1 MLDVIVVGA
10 GPAGLYTALR
20 MAREGLDVVVLEEH
34 AVVGAPTHCTGL
46 VSAEIHDLYKVPE
59 SIVLH
64 RPSACT
70 ITSPGGVVGQFRS
83 PGEQIAVLDRGALD
97 QALAE
102 SAQQA
107 GASVLTGRRVDGLTL
122 GNGHVQAVSADGEA
136 IRARALVMAAGVTY
150 RFHHHMAS
158 RSPAVL
164 HTAQLEIDA
173 RPSEALEVH
182 LGRQVAPEGFA
193 WLVPVRRQGRA
204 RMKAGVLARGDA
216 KSYLRMFLDRPAIS
230 PRLLEAPG
238 EPTRRLLPVGPARRS
253 YGERMVAV
261 GDAAGLTKPV
271 TGGGIFY
278 SLLSAAFAADT
289 LIEALRADD
298 LRADRL
304 ARYETR
310 WRSRLMPEIRTGLW
324 FRHLL
329 TNLSDRELDRFVAA
343 MASDDV
349 QAVLA
354 QTARFNWH
362 RSAIVALLRQRGIK
376 SILLR
381 SLFR

>member
-1 MLDVIVVGA
+1 MLDVVVVGA
-10 GPAGLYTALR
+10 GPAGLYAALL
-20 MAREGLDVVVLEEH
+20 MAREGLDVAVLEEH
-34 AVVGAPTHCTGL
+34 RVVGAPTHCTGL
-46 VSAEIHDLYKVPE
+46 VSAELCDFYKVPE

-64 RPSACT
+64 RPSTCT
-70 ITSPGGVVGQFRS
+70 MVSPGGVVGEFPS
-83 PGEQIAVLDRGALD
+83 PGEELAVLDRGALD
-97 QALAE
+97 QAMAE

-107 GASVLTGRRVDGLTL
+107 GASLLMGRRVDDLTL
-122 GNGHVQAVSADGEA
+122 SNGHVQAVSADGEA

-150 RFHHHMAS
+150 RFHHLMES

-193 WLVPVRRQGRA
+193 WLVPVRRQDRV

-216 KSYLRMFLDRPAIS
+216 KSYLRAFLGRPAIS
-230 PRLLEAPG
+230 PRLLEEPG
-238 EPTRRLLPVGPARRS
+238 EPIRRLPVGPARRS
-253 YGERMVAV
+253 YGERMLAV

-278 SLLSAAFAADT
+278 AFLSAAFAAET

-298 LRADRL
+298 LRAARL
-304 ARYETR
+304 ARYEAR
-310 WRSRLMPEIRTGLW
+310 WRARLMPEIRAGLR
-324 FRHLL
+324 FRQLL
-329 TNLSDRELDRFVAA
+329 TSLSDRELDRFVAA
-343 MASDDV
+343 LASDDV
-349 QAVLA
+349 QTVLA
-354 QTARFNWH
+354 QSARFNWH
-362 RSAIVALLRQRGIK
+362 RSVIVALLRQRGIK

>member
-10 GPAGLYTALR
+10 GPAGLYAALL

-64 RPSACT
+64 RPSTCS
-70 ITSPGGVVGQFRS
+70 IFSPGGVVGQFRS
-83 PGEQIAVLDRGALD
+83 PGERLAVLDRGALD

-102 SAQQA
+102 SAQQV
-107 GASVLTGRRVDGLTL
+107 GASVLTGWRVDGLTL
-122 GNGHVQAVSADGEA
+122 SNGHVQAVSADGEA

-150 RFHHHMAS
+150 RFHHLMAS
-158 RSPAVL
+158 RCPAVL

-173 RPSEALEVH
+173 RPSEALEVY

-216 KSYLRMFLDRPAIS
+216 RSYLRTFLDRPTIS
-230 PRLLEAPG
+230 PHLLEAPG

-271 TGGGIFY
+271 TWM
-278 SLLSAAFAADT
+278 
-289 LIEALRADD
+289 
-298 LRADRL
+298 DRL
-304 ARYETR
+304 LRNLPTGMYMRLWGPAE
-310 WRSRLMPEIRTGLW
+310 RS
-324 FRHLL
+324 
-329 TNLSDRELDRFVAA
+329 
-343 MASDDV
+343 
-349 QAVLA
+349 
-354 QTARFNWH
+354 H
-362 RSAIVALLRQRGIK
+362 RSALAEGTYSASRTRVRCRSSYVRKRAPSVAMPMNADPVWAR
-376 SILLR
+376 R
-381 SLFR
+381 SAR

>member
-10 GPAGLYTALR
+10 GPAGLYAAML
-20 MAREGLDVVVLEEH
+20 MAREGLDVAVLEEH
-34 AVVGAPTHCTGL
+34 PEVGAPTHCTGL
-46 VSAEIHDLYKVPE
+46 VAAEVYDLYKVPE

-64 RPSACT
+64 RPSTCT
-70 ITSPGGVVGQFRS
+70 IVSPGGVVGEFRS
-83 PGEQIAVLDRGALD
+83 PGEPLAVLDRGALD

-107 GASVLTGRRVDGLTL
+107 GASVFTERRVDGLTL
-122 GNGHVQAVSADGEA
+122 GQGHVQALCANGDAV
-136 IRARALVMAAGVTY
+136 RARAVIMAAGVTY
-150 RFHHHMAS
+150 RFHHLMES

-164 HTAQLEIDA
+164 HTAQLEVDA
-173 RPSEALEVH
+173 RPSETLEVH
-182 LGRQVAPEGFA
+182 LGRAVAPEGFA
-193 WLVPVRRQGRA
+193 WLVPVRRHGRA

-216 KSYLRMFLDRPAIS
+216 RAYLRAFLDRPTVS
-230 PRLLEAPG
+230 PRLGEAPG
-238 EPTRRLLPVGPARRS
+238 EPIRRLLPVGPARRS
-253 YGERMVAV
+253 YGERMLAV

-278 SLLSAAFAADT
+278 ALLSAAFAADT

-298 LRADRL
+298 LRAQRL
-304 ARYETR
+304 ARYEAR
-310 WRSRLMPEIRTGLW
+310 WGARLMPEIRTGLR
-324 FRHLL
+324 FRRLL
-329 TNLSDRELDRFVAA
+329 ASLSDRELDRFVAA

-354 QTARFNWH
+354 ETARFNWH
-362 RSAIVALLRQRGIK
+362 RSAIVALLRQPGIK

-381 SLFR
+381 SVFR